1 MYHCPMQSNEL
12 IKGTLTTIILS
23 LLKENNRM
31 YGYDITRAVKERTQ
45 GKILLKEGSL
55 YPALHKLQA
64 EGLIE
69 SEEEL
74 NGKRVRIYYKLTK
87 TGKSRTK
94 AQIQELLTF
103 LDTIQELILN
113 ERPLAHG

>member
-1 MYHCPMQSNEL
+1 
-12 IKGTLTTIILS
+12 
-23 LLKENNRM
+23 
-31 YGYDITRAVKERTQ
+31 
-45 GKILLKEGSL
+45 
-55 YPALHKLQA
+55 
-64 EGLIE
+64 
-69 SEEEL
+69 
-74 NGKRVRIYYKLTK
+74 VRIYYKLTK